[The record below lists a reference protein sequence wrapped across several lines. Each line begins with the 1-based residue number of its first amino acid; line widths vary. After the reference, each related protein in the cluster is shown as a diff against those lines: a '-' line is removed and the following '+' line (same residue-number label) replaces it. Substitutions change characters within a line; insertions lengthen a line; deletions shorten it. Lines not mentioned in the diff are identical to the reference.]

1 MSTPAEASNVIP
13 LPRRALDPANPPTDN
28 SGPLAPV
35 GRAVYTV
42 KEVAYLL
49 SLSLGST
56 YALIRSGD
64 IPARKMG
71 GRWVVPRRRF
81 EEWLNNL
88 PDASNDPAELERD
101 FVREFGPNWRKT
113 DSRPAPT
120 A

>member
-1 MSTPAEASNVIP
+1 MSTAANPANVIP
-13 LPRRALDPANPPTDN
+13 LPRRPEPTNQPDNPLAT
-28 SGPLAPV
+28 LAPV

-88 PDASNDPAELERD
+88 PEASNDPAEMERD
-101 FVREFGPNWRKT
+101 FAREFGPNWRQT
-113 DSRPAPT
+113 DSRHTPT

>member
-1 MSTPAEASNVIP
+1 MSTAANPTNVIP
-13 LPRRALDPANPPTDN
+13 LPRRPDPASQPAGTGTP
-28 SGPLAPV
+28 APV

-64 IPARKMG
+64 IPAIKLG
-71 GRWVVPRRRF
+71 GRWAVPRRRF
-81 EEWLNNL
+81 HEWLDNL
-88 PDASNDPAELERD
+88 PEAGNDPAELERD
-101 FVREFGPNWRKT
+101 FAREFGPNWRET
-113 DSRPAPT
+113 DTPT

>member
-1 MSTPAEASNVIP
+1 MSTATERTNVIP
-13 LPRRALDPANPPTDN
+13 LPHRPEPTNQPAG
-28 SGPLAPV
+28 SGTLAPV

-42 KEVAYLL
+42 KEVAYQL

-88 PDASNDPAELERD
+88 PTASVDDLDRELGALERAAT
-101 FVREFGPNWRKT
+101 RQRRNG
-113 DSRPAPT
+113 A
-120 A
+120 